1 MKILHFFAASWFVAL
16 LGLASFCFAA
26 NPQSL
31 DDRKINGQVIV
42 ADGTPVAGA
51 TVQATQDCFHGGDA
65 IETRKTISAAD
76 GTFSLPAYDTRCSHY
91 RLLASKEEDFWL
103 PTDDLMNSQFGPTP
117 SQRIVVD
124 ISSVTPSRPVIVVLN
139 ARGGK
144 VAIRVRDVATGRFVF
159 ADLVYE
165 KPDQDKVL
173 GASMPTGLDGSAT
186 VHLLPPGEY
195 TVEVFSFSCGD
206 SHQEWHVTADGPK
219 IFVLVRSGI
228 ELNQVIEIDSR
239 KIKIRKNSQ
248 GKLGSDSSS
257 PNCSRQDPEETRPNT
272 Q

>member
-1 MKILHFFAASWFVAL
+1 MKTLHFFAASWFVTF

-26 NPQSL
+26 KPQSL
-31 DDRKINGQVIV
+31 DDRKINGQVVV

-76 GTFSLPAYDTRCSHY
+76 GTFSLPAYDTRCSRY
-91 RLLASKEEDFWL
+91 RLLASKEGDFWL
-103 PTDDLMNSQFGPTP
+103 PTDDLMDSQFGPTP
-117 SQRIVVD
+117 TQRIVVD
-124 ISSVTPSRPVIVVLN
+124 ISSVPPSGPVIVLKE
-139 ARGGK
+139 RGGK

-195 TVEVFSFSCGD
+195 TVKVYSFSCGD
-206 SHQEWHVTADGPK
+206 SHEEWHVTADSPK
-219 IFVLVRSGI
+219 ISLLVRAGI
-228 ELNQVIEIDSR
+228 ELNEVIEIDSR
-239 KIKIRKNSQ
+239 KIKILNNNQ
-248 GKLGSDSSS
+248 GKFGPDSSS
-257 PNCSRQDPEETRPNT
+257 PNCSRQDSPRFMR
-272 Q
+272 